1 LSGAA
6 EIPPGGA
13 PELAI
18 AEAERD
24 TTAEEAEAAAVSCA
38 CLPCVRVSPLLKDG
52 TWMAGFHPR
61 LKASADMPLTFLR
74 YKVDAENRELT
85 YAFANVYLCTV
96 GDEEKFSTLAMPVRE
111 RNDAHV
117 LRSYKH
123 FLDLKKGFRHRGS
136 CGT

>member
-1 LSGAA
+1 
-6 EIPPGGA
+6 
-13 PELAI
+13 
-18 AEAERD
+18 
-24 TTAEEAEAAAVSCA
+24 
-38 CLPCVRVSPLLKDG
+38 
-52 TWMAGFHPR
+52 
-61 LKASADMPLTFLR
+61 MPLTFLR

-123 FLDLKKGFRHRGS
+123 FLDLKKASDIGARVAREALELKMMELHTCDLVRRGAPCS
-136 CGT
+136 